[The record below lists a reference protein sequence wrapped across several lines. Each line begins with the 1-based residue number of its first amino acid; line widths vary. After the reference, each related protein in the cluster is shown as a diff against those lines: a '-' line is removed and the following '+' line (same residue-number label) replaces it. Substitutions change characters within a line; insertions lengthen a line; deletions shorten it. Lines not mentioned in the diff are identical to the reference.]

1 VDNRKAGLLFEGL
14 ALNSF
19 KEREMDFNKITDQ
32 SRQAVSEILEKA
44 GLKSGS
50 IFVIGCSSSEILG
63 DQIGTATNLDSA
75 NAVFDGIIPLL
86 QERGIFAAAQCCE
99 HLNRALVVEREAME
113 KYGFEQVNAIPQPN
127 HAGGAFATVC
137 YQRFKDPVLVENIM
151 AKADAGIDIGGTM
164 IGMHMHSVVVPMR
177 ISLRKIGEAPII
189 CARHRPKYV
198 GGQRAI
204 YDENLM

>member
-1 VDNRKAGLLFEGL
+1 MNASE
-14 ALNSF
+14 
-19 KEREMDFNKITDQ
+19 ITAQ
-32 SRQAVSEILEKA
+32 SIQAVTEILEKA
-44 GLKSGS
+44 RLKKGD

-75 NAVFDGIIPLL
+75 NAVYDGIIPILK
-86 QERGIFAAAQCCE
+86 EAGIYAAVQCCE
-99 HLNRALVVEREAME
+99 HLNRALVMEREAME

-127 HAGGAFATVC
+127 HAGGAMATVA
-137 YQRFKDPVLVENIM
+137 YKRFDDPVLVESVNG
-151 AKADAGIDIGGTM
+151 KADAGIDIGGTM

-204 YDENLM
+204 YDDALM

>member
-1 VDNRKAGLLFEGL
+1 MELE
-14 ALNSF
+14 
-19 KEREMDFNKITDQ
+19 EIEEQ
-32 SRQAVSEILEKA
+32 SKRAVTEILDGA
-44 GLKSGS
+44 RLNPGD

-63 DQIGTATNLDSA
+63 DQIGTATNLESA
-75 NAVFDGIIPLL
+75 DAVYNGIIPVLN
-86 QERGIFAAAQCCE
+86 ERGIFAAAQCCE
-99 HLNRALVVEREAME
+99 HLNRALVIERKAME

-137 YQRFKDPVLVENIM
+137 YQRFSDPVLVESIM
-151 AKADAGIDIGGTM
+151 NKADAGIDIGGTM

-198 GGQRAI
+198 GGQRAV
-204 YDENLM
+204 YDEKLM

>member
-1 VDNRKAGLLFEGL
+1 MNASE
-14 ALNSF
+14 
-19 KEREMDFNKITDQ
+19 ITAQ
-32 SRQAVSEILEKA
+32 SRQAVTEILEKA
-44 GLKSGS
+44 RLKKGD

-75 NAVFDGIIPLL
+75 NAVYDGIIPILK
-86 QERGIFAAAQCCE
+86 EAGIYAAVQCCE
-99 HLNRALVVEREAME
+99 HLNRALVMEREAME
-113 KYGFEQVNAIPQPN
+113 KYDFEQVNAIPQPN
-127 HAGGAFATVC
+127 HAGGAMATVA
-137 YQRFKDPVLVENIM
+137 YERFDDPVLVESVKG
-151 AKADAGIDIGGTM
+151 KADAGIDIGGTM

-204 YDENLM
+204 YDDALM

>member
-1 VDNRKAGLLFEGL
+1 MN
-14 ALNSF
+14 F
-19 KEREMDFNKITDQ
+19 KDIEQQ
-32 SRQAVSEILEKA
+32 SRSAVLEILKGARLEK
-44 GLKSGS
+44 GS

-75 NAVFDGIIPLL
+75 EAVYNGIIPVLK
-86 QERGIFAAAQCCE
+86 ERGIFPAVQCCE
-99 HLNRALVVEREAME
+99 HLNRALVVEKSILE
-113 KYGFEQVNAIPQPN
+113 KYDFEQVNAIPQPN
-127 HAGGAFATVC
+127 HAGGALATVA
-137 YQRFKDPVLVENIM
+137 YQKFDDPILVESIKG
-151 AKADAGIDIGGTM
+151 KADAGIDIGGTM

-204 YDENLM
+204 YDEALM